1 MKTEL
6 EQAVVTACQELFES
20 KAVKVELM
28 RPDEQFGD
36 YATNVAL
43 QLAGKL
49 HKNPR
54 EVAEALAV
62 KIRENLGDKVADVSV
77 AGPGF
82 LNIGLSDG
90 ALAAAAAQAPA
101 YHSSQYKGKIVV
113 SDYSDPN
120 VFKALHVGHLYTTII
135 GDGIMNLIGQAGAE
149 EHRTN
154 YGSDVGLP
162 AARAMYG
169 IIHFISSEDPAKLP
183 EVPVEQRADWLSQ
196 RYVEGTEADETKEE
210 AKQEIVE
217 INKKIYALHAS
228 SDHESPFAQ
237 LYWTCRQW
245 SYDYFDNFY
254 ARIGSHFEKYY
265 PESSIAPL
273 GLEVVKEQYEK
284 GVYQKSDGAIIF
296 DGEKYGLHTRVFIN
310 SHGLPTYE
318 AKEVG
323 LTIAKQRDYHFDS
336 NVIVTGGDILGY
348 MKVVMK
354 SIEQFAPEI
363 ALNTR
368 HITHGNVKMK
378 GGVKMSSR
386 KGNVLLA
393 EDVLD
398 AINKISKKLS
408 GKSDEQTTL
417 AAVKYAFLKQR
428 IGQDVIYDLEESVSL
443 NGNSGPYLQY
453 AHARAR
459 SILAKSNVQLAEV
472 TQLEASERSLVR
484 KISEYP
490 EAVEKATAELLPHYT
505 CTYLYELAQ
514 SFNSFYEHN
523 RVIGSDREGVRLTL
537 VKQYAD
543 TLKAGLEL
551 LGITAPDTM

>member
-1 MKTEL
+1 MR
-6 EQAVVTACQELFES
+6 QELTN
-20 KAVKVELM
+20 AVIDACKKLFDEEPNVELT

-49 HKNPR
+49 HKNPH
-54 EVAEALAV
+54 EVAEALAAN
-62 KIRENLGDKVADVSV
+62 IQERFEDQVADVSV

-82 LNIGLSDG
+82 LNIRLSDS
-90 ALAAAAAQAPA
+90 ALVAAAAQAPA
-101 YHSSQYKGKIVV
+101 FQSSQYKGKVVV

-135 GDGIMNLIGQAGAE
+135 GDAIMSLIEHAGAE
-149 EHRTN
+149 SHRTN

-162 AARAMYG
+162 AARAMWG
-169 IIHFISSEDPAKLP
+169 IIKFIGGEDPTKLP
-183 EVPVEQRADWLSQ
+183 DVPVAQRADWLSQ
-196 RYVEGTEADETKEE
+196 RYVEGTAADEMNEQ

-217 INKKIYALHAS
+217 INKRIYALHAS
-228 SDHESPFAQ
+228 DDHTTPFAQ

-254 ARIGSHFEKYY
+254 ARVGSHFEKYY

-273 GLEVVKEQYEK
+273 GLAVVKQQFDK
-284 GVYQKSDGAIIF
+284 GVYQKSDGAIVF
-296 DGEKYGLHTRVFIN
+296 VGEPYGLHTRVFIN

-323 LTIAKQRDYHFDS
+323 LTMAKDRDYHFDF
-336 NVIVTGGDILGY
+336 NVIVTGSDILAY

-354 SIEQFAPEI
+354 SIEQFAPEV
-363 ALNTR
+363 ALHTR

-378 GGVKMSSR
+378 GGIKMSSR

-398 AINKISKKLS
+398 SVNALSKKLS
-408 GKSDEQTTL
+408 GRSDEQTTL

-443 NGNSGPYLQY
+443 AGNSGPYLQY

-459 SILAKSNVQLAEV
+459 SILSKANQQPAEI
-472 TQLEASERSLVR
+472 TQLEPAERSLLR
-484 KISEYP
+484 KISEYS
-490 EAVEKATAELLPHYT
+490 EVLEKATTELLPHHI
-505 CTYLYELAQ
+505 CTFLYELAQ
-514 SFNSFYEHN
+514 VFNSFYEHN
-523 RVIGSDREGVRLTL
+523 RVINSDREGVRLTL
-537 VKQYAD
+537 VSHYAD
-543 TLKAGLEL
+543 TLKAGLGL
-551 LGITAPDTM
+551 LGIVAPDKM

>member
-1 MKTEL
+1 MEEEL
-6 EQAVVTACQELFES
+6 EQAVAQACQNLFDIDD
-20 KAVKVELM
+20 VKVELS
-28 RPDEQFGD
+28 RPSEQFGD
-36 YATNVAL
+36 YATNIAL

-62 KIRENLGDKVADVSV
+62 KVRENLGDKVADVSV

-82 LNIGLSDG
+82 LNIKLSDS
-90 ALAAAAAQAPA
+90 ALVAAAAQAPA
-101 YHSSQYKGKIVV
+101 YRSSQYKGKVVV

-120 VFKALHVGHLYTTII
+120 VFKALHVGHLYTTIV
-135 GDGIMNLIGQAGAE
+135 GDAIMNLVEHAQAE
-149 EHRTN
+149 SHRTN

-162 AARAMYG
+162 AARAMWG
-169 IIHFISSEDPAKLP
+169 ITKYIGGDDPAKLP
-183 EVPVEQRADWLSQ
+183 DVPVKERADWLSQ
-196 RYVEGTEADETKEE
+196 RYVAGTEADETNEQS
-210 AKQEIVE
+210 KQEIVE

-228 SDHESPFAQ
+228 NDHDSSFAQ

-254 ARIGSHFEKYY
+254 ARIGSHFERYY

-273 GLEVVKEQYEK
+273 GLEIVKEQFEK
-284 GVYQKSDGAIIF
+284 GVYQKSDGAIVF
-296 DGEKYGLHTRVFIN
+296 VGEPYGLHTRVFIN

-323 LTIAKQRDYHFDS
+323 LTMAKQRDYHFDY
-336 NVIVTGGDILGY
+336 NVIVTGSDILGY

-354 SIEQFAPEI
+354 SIEQFAPEV
-363 ALNTR
+363 ALHTH

-398 AINKISKKLS
+398 VVSELSKKLS
-408 GKSDEQTTL
+408 SGNDEQTTL

-459 SILAKSNVQLAEV
+459 SILGKAKAAPIGIIN
-472 TQLEASERSLVR
+472 LEPAERSLAR
-484 KISEYP
+484 RISEYG
-490 EAVEKATAELLPHYT
+490 EAVEKATDELLPHHI

-514 SFNSFYEHN
+514 VFNSFYEHN

-537 VKQYAD
+537 VKHYAD
-543 TLKAGLEL
+543 TLRAGLEL
-551 LGITAPDTM
+551 LGITAPDKM